1 MARREPPAEP
11 DRIKID
17 PHTGET
23 RMDYD
28 PPKENG
34 QAKFKANGA
43 DNAKSN
49 GEDKADRKKP
59 RFELIPLS
67 EIKPDEAAEFRID
80 RLLPRLGLA
89 CIYGPPG
96 CGKSFL
102 AIYMGLSIAAKR
114 LFFGCETKQC
124 GVVYIAAEAGTGI
137 KKRIAAARDYLNI
150 TDDVPFYLITGAPNL
165 GFRGPKDCKALVD
178 SITAANI
185 PKEQGG
191 VGVIIIDTVARVTPG
206 TDENKASEFG
216 AFINNADS
224 IGRHFRALVVGV
236 HHSGKDESRGMRGSN
251 VFNGATDCEWAVRKQ
266 DGMHSATVG
275 KMRDGEDGI
284 EFSFRLEVRDV
295 GNGRTTCIVSEQS
308 DVAPTSQKKSKR
320 PPLKGAALTAW
331 HALNEALDELGEVPP
346 ESNHVPSNT
355 RTVSI
360 DQWRDYAKRRGISM
374 SDLPRALNL
383 AFQRAVEKLRDNNM
397 IGIWNDRV
405 WVV

>member
-1 MARREPPAEP
+1 MARREPPPEP
-11 DRIKID
+11 DTVSRD
-17 PHTGET
+17 PQTGEM

-28 PPKENG
+28 PV
-34 QAKFKANGA
+34 KANGA
-43 DNAKSN
+43 GKTKSN
-49 GEDKADRKKP
+49 GEATADRKKP

-67 EIKPDEAAEFRID
+67 QIKPDDAAEFRID
-80 RLLPRLGLA
+80 RLLPRVGLA

-114 LFFGCETKQC
+114 LFFGCKTKQC

-137 KKRIAAARDYLNI
+137 KKRIAAARDHLNI
-150 TDDVPFYLITGAPNL
+150 SDDVPFYLITGAPNL
-165 GFRGPKDCKALVD
+165 GFRSPQDCRALVQ
-178 SITAANI
+178 SIVAANI
-185 PKEQGG
+185 PKEHG
-191 VGVIIIDTVARVTPG
+191 VGVVIIDTVARVTPG

-224 IGRHFRALVVGV
+224 IGRYFGALVVGV

-251 VFNGATDCEWAVRKQ
+251 VFNGATDCEWAVKKQ

-284 EFSFRLEVRDV
+284 EFSFRLEVRDL

-308 DVAPTSQKKSKR
+308 DVAPAQTKSKR
-320 PPLKGAALTAW
+320 PKLTGAALTAW
-331 HALNEALDELGEVPP
+331 RALNEALGELGEVPP
-346 ESNHVPSNT
+346 EANHVPSGVK
-355 RTVSI
+355 TVTI
-360 DQWRDYAKRRGISM
+360 KQWRDYAKRRGIST
-374 SDLPRALNL
+374 SDEPRAMNA
-383 AFQRAVEKLRDNNM
+383 AFQRAVESLSKYNM
-397 IGIWNDRV
+397 IGIWDNRV